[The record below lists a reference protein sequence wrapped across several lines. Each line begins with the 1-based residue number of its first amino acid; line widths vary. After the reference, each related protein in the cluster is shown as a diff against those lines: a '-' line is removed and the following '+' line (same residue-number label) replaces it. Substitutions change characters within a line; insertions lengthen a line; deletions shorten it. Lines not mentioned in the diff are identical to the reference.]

1 MNLREFVISAD
12 TRYHLIV
19 CQDRE
24 GPRVGEM
31 EGELEMCDAEI
42 LDELTTSRGELKL
55 RSVSVR
61 EERHG
66 LVIKLYPR
74 IILLLL
80 LEFRNVHV
88 ERARH

>member
-1 MNLREFVISAD
+1 MITAD